1 MRAILSVQ
9 QLLHTC
15 FANKMFWSPSLQVF
29 DALQTFLKAVAGAIS
44 APFKVLNRNIGH
56 EEAFIRNPSREN
68 LITDKRTMRKVILE
82 HKYAA
87 LMHRRILLFFKH
99 LLKQVP

>member
-1 MRAILSVQ
+1 MRAILSVK

-15 FANKMFWSPSLQVF
+15 FANKLFLSPSLQVF

-44 APFKVLNRNIGH
+44 APFKVLKRNMGH
-56 EEAFIRNPSREN
+56 EEAFIRNPRREN

-82 HKYAA
+82 HKYSA
-87 LMHRRILLFFKH
+87 LAQHGLLFSNIY
-99 LLKQVP
+99 